1 MPSRFAA
8 LWAEIRARG
17 KVPQGNRRL
26 VSTAGALGVAVMTFL
41 AGRLLWDATIT
52 EWSITLIALFL
63 LVYLAM
69 VRSGEDNGREN
80 DD

>member
-1 MPSRFAA
+1 MPSRLAA
-8 LWAEIRARG
+8 LWANIRAVG
-17 KVPQGNRRL
+17 KVPKGNRRL
-26 VSTAGALGVAVMTFL
+26 VSIAGALGVAVMTFL

-69 VRSGEDNGREN
+69 VRSGEDDGNTP
-80 DD
+80 D

>member
-1 MPSRFAA
+1 MPSKFAA
-8 LWAEIRARG
+8 LWANLRAVG
-17 KVPQGNRRL
+17 KVPKGNRRL
-26 VSTAGALGVAVMTFL
+26 VSIAGALGVAVMTFL

-69 VRSGEDNGREN
+69 VRSGG
-80 DD
+80 DDGKPHD

>member
-1 MPSRFAA
+1 MPNRFAA
-8 LWAEIRARG
+8 LWANLRSVG

-26 VSTAGALGVAVMTFL
+26 VSMFGALGVVVMTGL
-41 AGRLLWDATIT
+41 AGRMLWDATIT

-69 VRSGEDNGREN
+69 VRSGEDDGRSH